1 MEMFRS
7 QIAAQV
13 CPECDAKDRRMLIRM
28 YSSEMGLLFGLH
40 QPFISC
46 EVFRL
51 DLHVLCAQG
60 SVLMPCA
67 VLDAQ
72 AFSCSVLLVLI
83 LLIHCVF
90 AYNRWRSTIA
100 ASFVLQC
107 KFLNELG
114 LTS

>member
-1 MEMFRS
+1 MY
-7 QIAAQV
+7 V
-13 CPECDAKDRRMLIRM
+13 LIQN
-28 YSSEMGLLFGLH
+28 GPAFGLH

-67 VLDAQ
+67 LLDAQ

-83 LLIHCVF
+83 LLKHCVL
-90 AYNRWRSTIA
+90 AHNRWSSTIA
-100 ASFVLQC
+100 ASFILQC
-107 KFLNELG
+107 SFLNELG